1 MEEIPHLGNKAIIF
15 SNQVKHY
22 LHHIAEAEGISGS
35 QSRILHILSKQPADQ
50 PLFQKDIEEIFHLR
64 RSTVAQTI
72 QTMEKHGLLV
82 RSSVAEDARLKKLTI
97 TEQGR
102 ELEDRIGARILKME
116 EHLCQNLTDNEIE
129 TYLAVMEKMSAS
141 MAEIGSQRELHQS
154 ENLVELCQTE
164 KGEISC

>member
-1 MEEIPHLGNKAIIF
+1 
-15 SNQVKHY
+15 
-22 LHHIAEAEGISGS
+22 
-35 QSRILHILSKQPADQ
+35 
-50 PLFQKDIEEIFHLR
+50 
-64 RSTVAQTI
+64 
-72 QTMEKHGLLV
+72 
-82 RSSVAEDARLKKLTI
+82 LKKLTI

-102 ELEDRIGARILKME
+102 ELEDRLGARILKME
-116 EHLCQNLTDNEIE
+116 EQLCQNLTDNEIE